1 MFEIETEPERL
12 ANIKVIGVGGGGNN
26 AVNRMIEDGVK
37 CVDFIA
43 VNTDAQ
49 ALVVT
54 KAPHKIQ
61 IGKKGLGAGA
71 DPNVGKKSAEESR
84 EAIEE
89 SLRGADMVFVTAGMG
104 GGTGT
109 GAAPVIAS
117 IAKDLGILTVGIITK
132 PFSFEG
138 RSRMKNA
145 EAGIEALKEH
155 VDAIVSIPNDKLLQ
169 IIDKNTSILDTFREA
184 DRVLRQGVQG
194 ISDII
199 AVPGYINCDFADV
212 VAIMKDAGIAHM
224 GVGMAKGDNKA
235 EEAVKMAIDSP
246 LLETSIMGA
255 RGVLLN
261 ITGGKGLSMFD
272 ANIAAAKVQEM
283 VDPDAKI
290 IFGVALDESL
300 EDEIRITI
308 IATGFDQNQPQSV
321 TPQFGV
327 AQQQP
332 EAPIKTG
339 VVQSPLQARANNT
352 VQRPNVSQPSHY
364 AQSQNTQQA
373 ASNHGLPDLGEL
385 DVPEFLRRS

>member
-12 ANIKVIGVGGGGNN
+12 ANIKVVGVGGGGNN

-37 CVDFIA
+37 CVEFIT

-49 ALVVT
+49 ALLVSQ
-54 KAPHKIQ
+54 APHKIQ

-71 DPNVGKKSAEESR
+71 DPGVGKKSAEESR

-138 RSRMKNA
+138 RMRMKNA
-145 EAGIEALKEH
+145 EDGIAGLKEH
-155 VDAIVSIPNDKLLQ
+155 VDAIVTIPNDKLLQ
-169 IIDKNTSILDTFREA
+169 IIDKSTSILDTFREA

-212 VAIMKDAGIAHM
+212 MAVMKEAGIAHM
-224 GVGMAKGDNKA
+224 GVGIAKGDNKA

-300 EDEIRITI
+300 DDEIRITI
-308 IATGFDQNQPQSV
+308 IATGFDQIKVQNV
-321 TPQFGV
+321 TPNFGIVQEPVKVVEREQPV
-327 AQQQP
+327 A
-332 EAPIKTG
+332 AFKT
-339 VVQSPLQARANNT
+339 
-352 VQRPNVSQPSHY
+352 
-364 AQSQNTQQA
+364 
-373 ASNHGLPDLGEL
+373 HGLGELGDL
-385 DVPEFLRRS
+385 DVPEFLRKS